1 MAAVTESVPSP
12 TAPSAPAPAAAAGAG
27 TTIRVM
33 AVALWGVVG
42 TLLGY
47 GVLQTVIKASA
58 LFG

>member
-1 MAAVTESVPSP
+1 MALLESTDHATEDVPP
-12 TAPSAPAPAAAAGAG
+12 AAAGAG
-27 TTIRVM
+27 LRV
-33 AVALWGVVG
+33 AAISLWGVVG

>member
-1 MAAVTESVPSP
+1 MAAATQPATTEPTGTPSP
-12 TAPSAPAPAAAAGAG
+12 APTG

-33 AVALWGVVG
+33 AVGLWGVVG

-47 GVLQTVIKASA
+47 GVLQTVLKAAA

>member
-1 MAAVTESVPSP
+1 MATTPATTPTKVTATPSSAASMP
-12 TAPSAPAPAAAAGAG
+12 GAPV
-27 TTIRVM
+27 RVM

-47 GVLQTVIKASA
+47 GILQTVLKAAA

>member
-1 MAAVTESVPSP
+1 MAAVTESVPSSTP
-12 TAPSAPAPAAAAGAG
+12 SDAPPAAPAGA
-27 TTIRVM
+27 TIRVM

>member
-1 MAAVTESVPSP
+1 MAAATPSAVS
-12 TAPSAPAPAAAAGAG
+12 TSDAPAPTPAPAGA
-27 TTIRVM
+27 TIRVM

-47 GVLQTVIKASA
+47 GVLQTILKASA